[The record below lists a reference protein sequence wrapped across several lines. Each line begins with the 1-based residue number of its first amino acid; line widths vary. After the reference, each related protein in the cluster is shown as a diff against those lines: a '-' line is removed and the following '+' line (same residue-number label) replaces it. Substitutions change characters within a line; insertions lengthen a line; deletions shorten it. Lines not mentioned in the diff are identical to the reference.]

1 MEKVEYER
9 NLTLLKQELQERQN
23 RNKQKKKESKKL
35 KKCYH
40 KILAPYLIAGSL
52 IVSGCSFLVQ
62 FREKNNTERYIVEDT
77 IDSLGKTNHREYFD
91 KRPFPVSIVY
101 VYEPWHF
108 NVIEKQYEQVV
119 STYILDSKLDI
130 NPEDLLKPDVCFSDI
145 FKKPLDQSTRK
156 SVYLP
161 EEELSRK
168 DGYVKLVLVSE
179 NKEKTIP
186 YNVSL
191 KDYVDCIIPELI
203 LFFVI
208 SRLIYDFQNRLFQ
221 EYNSILKSLNLEDTK
236 ELQEEIKLQ
245 KKKH

>member
-1 MEKVEYER
+1 MEKIEYER
-9 NLTLLKQELQERQN
+9 NLTLLKQELQERQS

-40 KILAPYLIAGSL
+40 RILAPYLIAGSL

-62 FREKNNTERYIVEDT
+62 FREKTNTKRYIVEDT
-77 IDSLGKTNHREYFD
+77 IDSLGKTNHREYFE
-91 KRPFPVSIVY
+91 KRPFFVDIVN

-108 NVIEKQYEQVV
+108 NILEEEYEQVV

-130 NPEDLLKPDVCFSDI
+130 NPEDLLNPDVCFSDI
-145 FKKPLDQSTRK
+145 FKKPVAQSTKR
-156 SVYLP
+156 SVYLT

-168 DGYVKLVLVSE
+168 DSYVELILMSE

-191 KDYVDCIIPELI
+191 KDYIDCIIPELI
-203 LFFVI
+203 LFFVTSGFI
-208 SRLIYDFQNRLFQ
+208 FGFQYRFCQ
-221 EYNSILKSLNLEDTK
+221 EYNSILESLNLEDTK

-245 KKKH
+245 KKKC